1 MDFPLVYS
9 LSDTHCHLDLEAFN
23 PDREEVITRARQ
35 AGISRILDL
44 GVDQISSQA
53 AIHLAEKHTE
63 IYAAV
68 GLHPNENNFSGK
80 MPDWVE
86 ELASNHKKVVAI
98 GEIGLDYYRDRTPHA
113 DQRIIFIEQLQLA
126 RALAL
131 PVVIHNRLASTDLL
145 PILKEW
151 RADLVKSDSPLV
163 ERPGVLH
170 SFSADA
176 QTASQALEMGFY
188 IGVSGPITFRNSQEL
203 QAVIAG
209 LPLERIL
216 LETDAP
222 FMAPHPHR
230 GRRNEPAFLYNTAE
244 KIAIIRNQPLS
255 VVIETTTANAS
266 RLFKW

>member
-1 MDFPLVYS
+1 MDFPVVYS
-9 LSDTHCHLDLEAFN
+9 LSDTHCHMDLEAFN
-23 PDREEVITRARQ
+23 PDREEVLNRARQ

-53 AIHLAEKHTE
+53 AIHLAEEHTE

-151 RADLVKSDSPLV
+151 RADLVKSDSPLI

-176 QTASQALEMGFY
+176 QTATQALEMGFY

-203 QAVIAG
+203 QSVIAG

-244 KIAIIRNQPLS
+244 KVAIIRNQPLS